1 MCSCRVTSRIR
12 RFFRRVNPF
21 YIYRFCCC
29 SRFGDT
35 SKKYIVNPSNKMII
49 NYTDVSKDHCI
60 IHDCAVNLK
69 INMSFDVTQSC
80 ISIVSTL

>member
-1 MCSCRVTSRIR
+1 MTSRIHR
-12 RFFRRVNPF
+12 CYDELIHFTFIVFVVVRD
-21 YIYRFCCC
+21 
-29 SRFGDT
+29 FGDN

-60 IHDCAVNLK
+60 IHGCAVNLK
-69 INMSFDVTQSC
+69 INMSFDVTQPC